1 MADIISGKS
10 RFGNG
15 NQMTYKKL
23 NVNFDNSKAAD
34 DDENSAGND
43 DNSEE
48 STFSSEELDQSVE
61 KKIKQHRRNVAIAI
75 LAAIILTAVV
85 IAVIVNVADGI
96 TYSSYAVTKSVNCD
110 DSESTKYI
118 SYLDGYLKYSN
129 DGVSYVNS
137 KGVSVWNQTVSMQ
150 NPQIKTCG
158 DAVAVGD
165 INGSK
170 IYVFNKSGALGTIDT
185 SLAISQ
191 IEVAKQGVVAAVLED
206 NDANYINMYNVD
218 GTKIYSVKTS
228 LAGDGY
234 PLDISISEDATKLM
248 ASYLYVSGESMKT
261 NVVFYNF
268 SDVGKNETE
277 RVVGGF
283 NHYDSTIVG
292 DVQFVN
298 KTTAVAIGENVVSIY
313 SIKEYPKLAKEIEI
327 SSEIERVIFSSS
339 YIGLV
344 LNNSD
349 SGDIYRLVLYNF
361 SGDKVCET
369 TFNTQYDDIQI
380 DGKSVVMHNSNGFT
394 VMNFKG
400 KILADIKVEMPL
412 ENVLTK
418 GTRGSYVL
426 VNSKYIQN
434 IKLK

>member
-10 RFGNG
+10 RFRNG
-15 NQMTYKKL
+15 NQMSYKKL
-23 NVNFDNSKAAD
+23 NVNFNNAGAVDNDEKSAEININ
-34 DDENSAGND
+34 DDESG
-43 DNSEE
+43 
-48 STFSSEELDQSVE
+48 FSSEELDQDVE
-61 KKIKQHRRNVAIAI
+61 KKIKQHRRNVIIGI
-75 LAAIILTAVV
+75 LAVILLA
-85 IAVIVNVADGI
+85 AVIVAVSVHMIDGI
-96 TYSSYAVTKSVNCD
+96 TYSGYSVINSVNCD

-150 NPQIKTCG
+150 NPQIKICE

-170 IYVFNKSGALGTIDT
+170 IHVFNKSGTLGTIDT

-218 GTKIYSVKTS
+218 GTQIYSVKTS
-228 LAGDGY
+228 LSGDGY
-234 PLDISISEDATKLM
+234 PLDISISDDATKLV

-292 DVQFVN
+292 DVKFVN
-298 KTTAVAIGENVVSIY
+298 KTTAVAVGENIVSIY
-313 SIKEYPKLAKEIEI
+313 SMKEYPKLIKEIEI
-327 SSEIERVIFSSS
+327 GSEIERVFFDTS

-349 SGDIYRLVLYNF
+349 SGDIYRLVLYNL

-369 TFNTQYDDIQI
+369 TFNTQYDNIMI
-380 DGKSVVMHNSNGFT
+380 DGKSVVMYNSGGFT
-394 VMNFKG
+394 VMNFRG
-400 KILADIKVEMPL
+400 KTLADIKVELPL
-412 ENVLTK
+412 ENVLTH
-418 GTRGSYVL
+418 GNRGRYVL